1 MNEVR
6 DTIAKTSTCWSIYES
21 LAFKTGHSDTGQFD
35 SAAKQENAY
44 QPDIT
49 KQKFL
54 CKDCWS
60 EGSFRFDIFDGW

>member
-44 QPDIT
+44 QFKTKHFYKSEIIQDIL
-49 KQKFL
+49 Q
-54 CKDCWS
+54 
-60 EGSFRFDIFDGW
+60 G